1 MKPLK
6 KTTKKKTASK
16 RATPKKRT
24 AVKRKKTATPLVSG
38 ASVMRLQEI
47 ESLRQE
53 VERTGKGLLP
63 RWNANPEDVQKSVAQ
78 LVLAL
83 VEFLRKLLERQ
94 AIRRMEAES
103 LDSDD
108 VERIGLALMRLEE
121 TVHDLA
127 ARFGLEPEELNLD
140 LGPLG
145 RLS

>member
-1 MKPLK
+1 M
-6 KTTKKKTASK
+6 TKKKATA
-16 RATPKKRT
+16 KKRT
-24 AVKRKKTATPLVSG
+24 TRGQPSVAT
-38 ASVMRLQEI
+38 MRVREI
-47 ESLRQE
+47 ESLRE
-53 VERTGKGLLP
+53 ELEARRGELLP

-94 AIRRMEAES
+94 AIRRMEAETLS
-103 LDSDD
+103 PEE

-121 TVHDLA
+121 TVHEM
-127 ARFGLEPEELNLD
+127 ARQFGLDPSELNLD

>member
-1 MKPLK
+1 MKK
-6 KTTKKKTASK
+6 
-16 RATPKKRT
+16 ATPKKRVSKSKT
-24 AVKRKKTATPLVSG
+24 RKTD
-38 ASVMRLQEI
+38 ASVRVARAKVADLQIAAI
-47 ESLRQE
+47 ESMRAE
-53 VERTGKGLLP
+53 VVKKSAELLP

-83 VEFLRKLLERQ
+83 VEFLRLLLERQ
-94 AIRRMEAES
+94 AIRRMEAET
-103 LDSDD
+103 LDPDE

-127 ARFGLEPEELNLD
+127 ARFGLEPEDLNLD